1 MLSSY
6 VKACHRYPLIVVSFL
21 EASRGF
27 IHSCHFVIQVTSVI
41 EVIFLMLVTYTENG
55 VRLSCSEFNVILFL
69 RGWDD
74 SIRKAI
80 GVLMEKHR
88 RVS

>member
-21 EASRGF
+21 ETSRGL
-27 IHSCHFVIQVTSVI
+27 IHSCHFVIQVGSVNS
-41 EVIFLMLVTYTENG
+41 VIFLMLVTYTENG
-55 VRLSCSEFNVILFL
+55 VRLSCSEFKVILLL
-69 RGWDD
+69 RDLGD
-74 SIRKAI
+74 SAI
-80 GVLMEKHR
+80 GALMEKHR